1 MQSVMTLYWKE
12 RRSRVPRS
20 ILRMQMD
27 NKLMLPTGIED
38 FKEIRTDGYY
48 YVDKTALIEQVL
60 DKRSKVTLFTRPRRF
75 GKTLNMSM
83 LRYFFETGT
92 DSKLFNG
99 LYISQNAEL
108 CEKYMGKYPVIAIS
122 LKGVDADSYTKAK
135 AQIIKIINR
144 EARRHRLLLKSE
156 KLDSFDKEL
165 LTQLLS
171 RNMEEDTI
179 TSSLQELT
187 ELLEAHFSKK
197 VVVLIDE
204 YDVPLAKAY
213 ENGYYNEIV
222 LLIRNLFGNV
232 LKTND
237 SLAFAVLT
245 GCLRIAKESIFTG
258 LNNFKVYSITNTE
271 FDETFGFTN
280 EEVRKMLVYYG
291 LDSHFEE
298 VKAWYDG
305 YRFGNADVYCPWD
318 VVNYCEDHKENTN
331 AELQN
336 YWMNTSGNE
345 VIQHFVDSMNDPHM
359 LTKSELEL
367 LVSGDTVVKQVDEMI
382 TYKELYSNIDNMW
395 STLFMTGYL
404 TQRGKEPDG
413 RYHLAIPNREIC
425 DCMVR
430 RVLALFKRSVSQ
442 NRELLR
448 SFCNAMLASDAS
460 TMEHAL
466 TEYMGKT
473 ISIRDSFAKSIRE
486 NFYHGLLIGILGSQ
500 GAWKATSN
508 KESGDGFSDILI
520 EVNEDDLRIGMVLEL
535 KYSKTENALDKECDD
550 ALQQIEDK
558 NYDQELREK
567 GYTKILKYG
576 ITFYH
581 KKCRVKTSFVP
592 TS

>member
-1 MQSVMTLYWKE
+1 
-12 RRSRVPRS
+12 
-20 ILRMQMD
+20 MD

-38 FKEIRTDGYY
+38 FKEIRTDDYY

-144 EARRHRLLLKSE
+144 EARRHRFLLKSE
-156 KLDSFDKEL
+156 NLDSFDKEL

-171 RNMEEDTI
+171 RQMEEDTI

-187 ELLEAHFSKK
+187 EVLEAHFSKK

-213 ENGYYNEIV
+213 ENGYYDKMV

-318 VVNYCEDHKENTN
+318 VVNYCEDHKKNTN

-442 NRELLR
+442 NQELLR
-448 SFCNAMLASDAS
+448 SFCNAMLSSDAS

-558 NYDQELREK
+558 NYDKELREK

-576 ITFYH
+576 IAFYH
-581 KKCRVKTSFVP
+581 KKCRVKTS
-592 TS
+592 

>member
-1 MQSVMTLYWKE
+1 MS
-12 RRSRVPRS
+12 RS

-27 NKLMLPTGIED
+27 NKLMLSTGIED
-38 FKEIRTDGYY
+38 FKEIRIDGYY

-144 EARRHRLLLKSE
+144 EARHHRLLLKSE

-213 ENGYYNEIV
+213 ENGYYNEMV

-576 ITFYH
+576 IAFYH

>member
-1 MQSVMTLYWKE
+1 
-12 RRSRVPRS
+12 
-20 ILRMQMD
+20 MD

-382 TYKELYSNIDNMW
+382 TYKELYTNIDNMW

-576 ITFYH
+576 IAFYH

>member
-1 MQSVMTLYWKE
+1 
-12 RRSRVPRS
+12 
-20 ILRMQMD
+20 MD
-27 NKLMLPTGIED
+27 NKLMLSTGIED
-38 FKEIRTDGYY
+38 FKEIRIDGYY

-144 EARRHRLLLKSE
+144 EARHHRLLLKSE

-187 ELLEAHFSKK
+187 ELLEAHFSKTE
-197 VVVLIDE
+197 VVLIDQ

-213 ENGYYNEIV
+213 EIGFYIEMV

-576 ITFYH
+576 IAFYH

>member
-144 EARRHRLLLKSE
+144 EARRHRFLLKSE
-156 KLDSFDKEL
+156 NLDSFDKEL

-171 RNMEEDTI
+171 RQMEEDTI

-187 ELLEAHFSKK
+187 EVLEAHFSKK
-197 VVVLIDE
+197 VVVLIDK

-213 ENGYYNEIV
+213 ENGYYDKMV

-258 LNNFKVYSITNTE
+258 LNNFTVYSITDEE
-271 FDETFGFTN
+271 FDETFGFTDR
-280 EEVRKMLVYYG
+280 EVQKMLAYYG

-305 YRFGNADVYCPWD
+305 YRFGTADVYCPWD
-318 VVNYCEDHKENTN
+318 VVYYCKDHQNNPN
-331 AELQN
+331 AEIKN
-336 YWMNTSGNE
+336 YWINTSGNE
-345 VIQHFVDSMNDPHM
+345 FIQHFVDSMNDPHM

-430 RVLALFKRSVSQ
+430 RVLAIFKRSVSQ
-442 NRELLR
+442 NQELLR
-448 SFCNAMLASDAS
+448 SFCNAMLASDAG

-576 ITFYH
+576 IAFYH
-581 KKCRVKTSFVP
+581 KKCRVKTSFAQ

>member
-1 MQSVMTLYWKE
+1 MENQF
-12 RRSRVPRS
+12 
-20 ILRMQMD
+20 
-27 NKLMLPTGIED
+27 MLPIGIED
-38 FKEIRTDGYY
+38 FKEIREEGYY

-213 ENGYYNEIV
+213 ENGYYNEMV

-576 ITFYH
+576 IAFYH

>member
-1 MQSVMTLYWKE
+1 
-12 RRSRVPRS
+12 
-20 ILRMQMD
+20 MD

-99 LYISQNAEL
+99 LHISQNTEL

-144 EARRHRLLLKSE
+144 EARRHRFLLKSE
-156 KLDSFDKEL
+156 NLDSFDKEL

-171 RNMEEDTI
+171 RQMEEDTI

-187 ELLEAHFSKK
+187 EVLEAHFSKK

-213 ENGYYNEIV
+213 ENGYYDKMV

-331 AELQN
+331 AEIQN

-442 NRELLR
+442 NQELLR

-576 ITFYH
+576 IAFYH
-581 KKCRVKTSFVP
+581 KKCRVKTSFAP

>member
-1 MQSVMTLYWKE
+1 
-12 RRSRVPRS
+12 
-20 ILRMQMD
+20 
-27 NKLMLPTGIED
+27 MLPTGIED
-38 FKEIRTDGYY
+38 FKEIRTAGYY

-108 CEKYMGKYPVIAIS
+108 REKYMGKYPVIAIS

-213 ENGYYNEIV
+213 ENGYYNEMV

-576 ITFYH
+576 IAFYH

>member
-1 MQSVMTLYWKE
+1 
-12 RRSRVPRS
+12 
-20 ILRMQMD
+20 
-27 NKLMLPTGIED
+27 MLPTEIED

-395 STLFMTGYL
+395 SILFMTGYL

-576 ITFYH
+576 IAFYH

>member
-1 MQSVMTLYWKE
+1 
-12 RRSRVPRS
+12 
-20 ILRMQMD
+20 MD

-213 ENGYYNEIV
+213 ENGYYDEMI

-258 LNNFKVYSITNTE
+258 LNNFKVYSITDDE

-280 EEVRKMLVYYG
+280 KEVMEMLQYYG
-291 LDSHFEE
+291 LSDRFDE
-298 VKAWYDG
+298 VKEWYDG
-305 YRFGNADVYCPWD
+305 YRFGNADVYCAWD
-318 VVNYCEDHKENTN
+318 VVNYCRDHCKNPN
-331 AELQN
+331 AELKN

-345 VIQHFVDSMNDPHM
+345 IINHFVDSLNQPGM
-359 LTKSELEL
+359 LAKRELER
-367 LVSGDTVVKQVDEMI
+367 LVNGETVVKRVDEMI
-382 TYKELYSNIDNMW
+382 TYKELYTSIDNLW
-395 STLFMTGYL
+395 STMFMTGYL
-404 TQRGKEPDG
+404 TQHGKEGDG
-413 RYHLAIPNREIC
+413 YYRLAIPNREI
-425 DCMVR
+425 R
-430 RVLALFKRSVSQ
+430 NIIIERILKLFRGEVSQ
-442 NRELLR
+442 NREMFRNFYTALQ
-448 SFCNAMLASDAS
+448 NANAPVV
-460 TMEHAL
+460 EKIL
-466 TEYMGKT
+466 TEYMTKT
-473 ISIRDSFAKSIRE
+473 ISIRDNFVKTVKE
-486 NFYHGLLIGILGSQ
+486 NFYHGLLIGILGFADDWSVY
-500 GAWKATSN
+500 SN
-508 KESGDGFSDILI
+508 RESGNGFSDIII
-520 EVNEDDLRIGMVLEL
+520 EAGYDDDAFGIVMEL
-535 KYSKTENALDKECDD
+535 KWSDDEKSLDQNCRD
-550 ALQQIEDK
+550 ALEQIDTRQ
-558 NYDQELREK
+558 YTQALRND
-567 GYTKILKYG
+567 GYQKILKYG
-576 ITFYH
+576 IAFYR
-581 KKCRVKTSFVP
+581 KKCRVMVER
-592 TS
+592 

>member
-1 MQSVMTLYWKE
+1 
-12 RRSRVPRS
+12 
-20 ILRMQMD
+20 MD

-75 GKTLNMSM
+75 GKT
-83 LRYFFETGT
+83 
-92 DSKLFNG
+92 LFNG

-213 ENGYYNEIV
+213 ENGYYNEMV

-245 GCLRIAKESIFTG
+245 GCLRIAKE
-258 LNNFKVYSITNTE
+258 
-271 FDETFGFTN
+271 
-280 EEVRKMLVYYG
+280 
-291 LDSHFEE
+291 
-298 VKAWYDG
+298 
-305 YRFGNADVYCPWD
+305 YRV
-318 VVNYCEDHKENTN
+318 
-331 AELQN
+331 
-336 YWMNTSGNE
+336 
-345 VIQHFVDSMNDPHM
+345 
-359 LTKSELEL
+359 
-367 LVSGDTVVKQVDEMI
+367 
-382 TYKELYSNIDNMW
+382 
-395 STLFMTGYL
+395 
-404 TQRGKEPDG
+404 
-413 RYHLAIPNREIC
+413 
-425 DCMVR
+425 
-430 RVLALFKRSVSQ
+430 
-442 NRELLR
+442 
-448 SFCNAMLASDAS
+448 
-460 TMEHAL
+460 
-466 TEYMGKT
+466 
-473 ISIRDSFAKSIRE
+473 
-486 NFYHGLLIGILGSQ
+486 
-500 GAWKATSN
+500 
-508 KESGDGFSDILI
+508 
-520 EVNEDDLRIGMVLEL
+520 
-535 KYSKTENALDKECDD
+535 
-550 ALQQIEDK
+550 
-558 NYDQELREK
+558 
-567 GYTKILKYG
+567 
-576 ITFYH
+576 
-581 KKCRVKTSFVP
+581 
-592 TS
+592 

>member
-27 NKLMLPTGIED
+27 NKLMLPTEIED

-187 ELLEAHFSKK
+187 ELFEAHFSKK

-213 ENGYYNEIV
+213 ENGYFNPKFV
-222 LLIRNLFGNV
+222 W
-232 LKTND
+232 K
-237 SLAFAVLT
+237 
-245 GCLRIAKESIFTG
+245 C
-258 LNNFKVYSITNTE
+258 
-271 FDETFGFTN
+271 
-280 EEVRKMLVYYG
+280 
-291 LDSHFEE
+291 FEN
-298 VKAWYDG
+298 K
-305 YRFGNADVYCPWD
+305 RQPCI
-318 VVNYCEDHKENTN
+318 C
-331 AELQN
+331 
-336 YWMNTSGNE
+336 S
-345 VIQHFVDSMNDPHM
+345 VDRM
-359 LTKSELEL
+359 LTNCEGKYFYWSE
-367 LVSGDTVVKQVDEMI
+367 
-382 TYKELYSNIDNMW
+382 
-395 STLFMTGYL
+395 
-404 TQRGKEPDG
+404 
-413 RYHLAIPNREIC
+413 
-425 DCMVR
+425 
-430 RVLALFKRSVSQ
+430 
-442 NRELLR
+442 
-448 SFCNAMLASDAS
+448 
-460 TMEHAL
+460 
-466 TEYMGKT
+466 
-473 ISIRDSFAKSIRE
+473 
-486 NFYHGLLIGILGSQ
+486 
-500 GAWKATSN
+500 
-508 KESGDGFSDILI
+508 
-520 EVNEDDLRIGMVLEL
+520 
-535 KYSKTENALDKECDD
+535 
-550 ALQQIEDK
+550 
-558 NYDQELREK
+558 
-567 GYTKILKYG
+567 
-576 ITFYH
+576 
-581 KKCRVKTSFVP
+581 
-592 TS
+592 